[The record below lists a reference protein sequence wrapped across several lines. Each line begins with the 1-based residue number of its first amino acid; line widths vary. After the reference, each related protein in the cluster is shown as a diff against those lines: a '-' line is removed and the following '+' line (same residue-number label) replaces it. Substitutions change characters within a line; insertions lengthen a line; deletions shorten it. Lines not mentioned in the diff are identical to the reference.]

1 MCFANVV
8 LQLLVYSPPFWK
20 FFRELGRLMGHRGRG
35 GIQEGS
41 GSATP
46 LVDATVKFLEEF
58 VYEDKPSPT
67 QQPQQ
72 QAPRGK
78 AREEEE
84 NKEENGV
91 DSFVPT
97 CVYDALKEKK
107 RFDNMRVR
115 PRAYVVPLCH

>member
-1 MCFANVV
+1 
-8 LQLLVYSPPFWK
+8 
-20 FFRELGRLMGHRGRG
+20 MGHRGRG
-35 GIQEGS
+35 EVQGSS
-41 GSATP
+41 GSPTP
-46 LVDATVKFLEEF
+46 LVDATVRFLEEF
-58 VYEDKPSPT
+58 VYEDKASPA

-72 QAPRGK
+72 QAARGK

-84 NKEENGV
+84 KKDDNGV

-115 PRAYVVPLCH
+115 SRAYAVPLCH